1 MILDKKFRGNWKD
14 YILQSAYAALTVLF
28 ITLILNLQHAVIIA
42 SIGSTA
48 FIVFSMPNSIIS
60 QPRSI
65 IGGHVIGF
73 SVGVCFSMFPFS
85 GWLFFSGLWYALA
98 VGISF
103 FIMVVTDT
111 EHSPAVGTAL
121 GMTIVGYSHKAA
133 IGISLGVI
141 ILALIS
147 RYMKSH
153 IRNLV

>member
-73 SVGVCFSMFPFS
+73 IRWRLFFNVSLFRLVVFFRLMVCFGCGYKFLYHGGYRYRAFACRRYCIRYDYC
-85 GWLFFSGLWYALA
+85 WLF
-98 VGISF
+98 
-103 FIMVVTDT
+103 
-111 EHSPAVGTAL
+111 P
-121 GMTIVGYSHKAA
+121 
-133 IGISLGVI
+133 
-141 ILALIS
+141 
-147 RYMKSH
+147 
-153 IRNLV
+153 